1 MGLDAKGFNPEIAK
15 RIADAGLRKSWA
27 KIKTQEL
34 KKLDPK
40 EAKNAEKIF
49 SKGLGPEIDNFYKL
63 LAAKKIERKA
73 VEKSHGKIVSIIT
86 EYQTEIGKSDFG
98 GTSRMALNAVLKYL
112 EKAVQ
117 DEWNWIDAHLG

>member
-1 MGLDAKGFNPEIAK
+1 MALDANRLNPEIAK

-40 EAKNAEKIF
+40 EAKNVEKIF

-63 LAAKKIERKA
+63 LAAKKIDRKA
-73 VEKSHGKIVSIIT
+73 VEKSHGKIISIIT
-86 EYQTEIGKSDFG
+86 EYHSEIAKSGIGGKTEI
-98 GTSRMALNAVLKYL
+98 ALDTVLKYL
-112 EKAVQ
+112 EKAVV
-117 DEWNWIDAHLG
+117 DEWKWIDAHLG